1 MIRQMEIRWILPID
15 PGQIKGEV
23 PIRFHRGNFAQSP
36 SKDRISYQRAL
47 QFREGSLT
55 TPCDYSVAFSYRT
68 HYALFF
74 DLVKRQHAFF
84 LVQVA
89 HFRFNTI
96 SSPNRFAHLSG

>member
-1 MIRQMEIRWILPID
+1 MEIRWILPID

-55 TPCDYSVAFSYRT
+55 TPCDYSGLSRTGRITLYFS
-68 HYALFF
+68 
-74 DLVKRQHAFF
+74 
-84 LVQVA
+84 
-89 HFRFNTI
+89 I
-96 SSPNRFAHLSG
+96 W